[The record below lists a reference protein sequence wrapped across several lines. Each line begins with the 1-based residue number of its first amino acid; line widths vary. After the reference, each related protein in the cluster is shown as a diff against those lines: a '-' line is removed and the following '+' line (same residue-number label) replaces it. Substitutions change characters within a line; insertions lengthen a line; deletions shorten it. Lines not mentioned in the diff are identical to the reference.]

1 LHLDSP
7 LSTLGANLSYFI
19 KYRHMSARIY
29 LNVGRE
35 KSLKRKHPWIFSRAI
50 NKIKGKPMLGDT
62 VDIFDAKENWL
73 AKGAYS
79 PESQIRIRV
88 WSFNEHEE
96 IDRDFFLKKL
106 ENAQIRRDWFID
118 QGQLTGYRLIAGES
132 DGLPGITIDKYD
144 DFIVC
149 QLLSAGADFQ
159 RYTIVS
165 CLQELYP
172 QCHIY
177 ERSDVDV
184 RKKEGLEPVVGWL
197 TEPQDTTECII
208 EEHGIKI
215 VVDIAT
221 GHKTGFYL
229 DQRDSRLVAGRY
241 AKDKTVLNCFSYTG
255 TFSLHCAANG
265 AKEVINV
272 DVSQSALDIAKRN
285 HELNGLSEANVSFV
299 KEDVFKLLRRYR
311 EEKRRFDMII
321 LDPPK
326 FVESKAQLTGA
337 CRGYKDI
344 NMLAMQL
351 LNPNGTLLTFSCS
364 GLMEETL
371 FQKVVADAAL
381 DANRHAY
388 YVERLH
394 QAADHPV
401 SSNYPEGFYLKGLV
415 CKVD

>member
-1 LHLDSP
+1 M
-7 LSTLGANLSYFI
+7 FI
-19 KYRHMSARIY
+19 HDKYRHMSARIY
-29 LNVGRE
+29 LNVSRE
-35 KSLKRKHPWIFSRAI
+35 KSLVRKHPWVFSRAI

-62 VDIFDAKENWL
+62 VDVFDSKNKWL
-73 AKGAYS
+73 ARGAYS
-79 PESQIRIRV
+79 PESQIRIRI
-88 WSFNEHEE
+88 WTFNEHEE
-96 IDRDFFLKKL
+96 IDRDFFLNKL
-106 ENAQIRRDWFID
+106 KSAQSRRDYFINRD
-118 QGQLTGYRLIAGES
+118 GLTGYRLIASES
-132 DGLPGITIDKYD
+132 DGLPGITIDRYD
-144 DFIVC
+144 NLIVC

-159 RYTIVS
+159 RYNIVS

-172 QCHIY
+172 DCHVY

-184 RKKEGLEPVVGWL
+184 RKKEGLEPVTGWL
-197 TEPQDTTECII
+197 TPPPEGDETKTEVVI

-215 VVDIAT
+215 LVDVAT

-229 DQRDSRLVAGRY
+229 DQRDSRLLAGSY
-241 AKDKTVLNCFSYTG
+241 AKDKSILNCFSYTG

-272 DVSQSALDIAKRN
+272 DVSQGALDLAQRN
-285 HELNGLSEANVSFV
+285 LDLNGLGDKNVSFV

-311 EEKRRFDMII
+311 DEKRTFDMII

-351 LNPNGTLLTFSCS
+351 LNKNGTLLTFSCS
-364 GLMEETL
+364 GLMESSL

-381 DANRHAY
+381 DAHRNVY
-388 YVERLH
+388 FVERLH
-394 QAADHPV
+394 QAADHPI
-401 SSNYPEGFYLKGLV
+401 SSNYPEGYYLKGLV
-415 CKVD
+415 CQVE

>member
-1 LHLDSP
+1 
-7 LSTLGANLSYFI
+7 
-19 KYRHMSARIY
+19 MSARIY
-29 LNVGRE
+29 LKVSRE
-35 KSLKRKHPWIFSRAI
+35 KSLLRKHPWIFSKAV

-62 VDIFDAKENWL
+62 VDVFDHKGNWL

-88 WSFNEHEE
+88 WSFNENEE
-96 IDRDFFLKKL
+96 IDREFFRNKLLK
-106 ENAQIRRDWFID
+106 AQQRRDWFIE
-118 QGQLTGYRLIAGES
+118 QGGLTGYRLIAGES

-144 DFIVC
+144 NIIVC
-149 QLLSAGADFQ
+149 QLLSAGADFH
-159 RYTIVS
+159 RYTLVD
-165 CLQELYP
+165 CLTELYP

-184 RKKEGLEPVVGWL
+184 RKKEGLEPVTGWL
-197 TEPQDTTECII
+197 TTPQDNTEVII

-215 VVDIAT
+215 HVDVAT

-229 DQRDSRLVAGRY
+229 DQRDSRVIAGKY
-241 AKDKTVLNCFSYTG
+241 AKNKRILNCFSYTS
-255 TFSLHCAANG
+255 TFSLHCAANN
-265 AKEVINV
+265 AEEVINV
-272 DVSQSALDIAKRN
+272 DVSQQALDMGKKN
-285 HELNGLSEANVSFV
+285 LELNNLSDKNVSFL
-299 KEDVFKLLRRYR
+299 KEDVFKLLRRFR
-311 EEKRRFDMII
+311 AEKQTFDMII

-351 LNPNGTLLTFSCS
+351 LKPQGTLLTFSCS
-364 GLMEETL
+364 GLLDASL

-381 DANRHAY
+381 DAKRNAY
-388 YVERLH
+388 IVERLH

-401 SSNYPEGFYLKGLV
+401 SSNYPEGYYLKGFV
-415 CKVD
+415 CQVD

>member
-1 LHLDSP
+1 
-7 LSTLGANLSYFI
+7 
-19 KYRHMSARIY
+19 MSARIY

-35 KSLKRKHPWIFSRAI
+35 KSLLRKHPWIFSKAI

-62 VDIFDAKENWL
+62 VDVFDSKGNWL

-79 PESQIRIRV
+79 PESQIRVRV
-88 WSFNEHEE
+88 WTFDESQE

-106 ENAQIRRDWFID
+106 RQAQTRRDWFIQ
-118 QGQLTGYRLIAGES
+118 QGGLTGYRLIAGES
-132 DGLPGITIDKYD
+132 DEMPGITIDKYD
-144 DFIVC
+144 DYIVC
-149 QLLSAGADFQ
+149 QLLSAGAEFQ
-159 RYTIVS
+159 RHTILS

-172 QCHIY
+172 NCHVY

-184 RKKEGLEPVVGWL
+184 RKKEGLQKQMGWL
-197 TEPQDTTECII
+197 TEPQESTERII

-215 VVDIAT
+215 HVDVEQ

-229 DQRDSRLVAGRY
+229 DQRDSRLAAGKY

-265 AKEVINV
+265 AKEVTNV
-272 DVSQSALDIAKRN
+272 DVSQTALDLAKAN
-285 HELNGLSEANVSFV
+285 LKLNGLENKNVNFI
-299 KEDVFKLLRRYR
+299 KADVFKLLRQYR
-311 EEKRRFDMII
+311 DEGKKFDMII

-326 FVESKAQLTGA
+326 FVESKQQLTSA

-351 LNPNGTLLTFSCS
+351 LNPNGLLLTFSCS
-364 GLMEETL
+364 GLLDASL

-381 DANRHAY
+381 DANKRAY
-388 YVERLH
+388 IVERLH

-401 SSNYPEGFYLKGLV
+401 SSNYPEGYYLKGLV
-415 CKVD
+415 CQVN

>member
-1 LHLDSP
+1 
-7 LSTLGANLSYFI
+7 
-19 KYRHMSARIY
+19 MSARIY
-29 LNVGRE
+29 LNVSRE
-35 KSLKRKHPWIFSRAI
+35 KSLLRKHPWIFSKAI

-62 VDIFDAKENWL
+62 VDILDNKGNWL

-79 PESQIRIRV
+79 PESQIRVRV

-96 IDRDFFLKKL
+96 IDHDFFLNKL
-106 ENAQIRRDWFID
+106 KSAQTRRDWFIA

-144 DFIVC
+144 NFIVC

-159 RYTIVS
+159 RYTLVS
-165 CLQELYP
+165 CLKELYP
-172 QCHIY
+172 ECHIY

-184 RKKEGLEPVVGWL
+184 RKKEGLEPVTGWL
-197 TEPQDTTECII
+197 TEPQESTECII

-215 VVDIAT
+215 HVDVAT

-229 DQRDSRLVAGRY
+229 DQRDSRLAAGKF
-241 AKDKTVLNCFSYTG
+241 AKNKTILNCFSYTS
-255 TFSLHCAANG
+255 TFALHCAANN

-272 DVSQSALDIAKRN
+272 DVSQSALDMGKRN
-285 HELNGLSEANVSFV
+285 LALNGLEESNVSFV

-311 EEKRRFDMII
+311 TEKRQFDMII

-351 LNPNGTLLTFSCS
+351 MKPGGLLLTFSCS
-364 GLMEETL
+364 GLMEASL

-381 DANRHAY
+381 DAKRNAY
-388 YVERLH
+388 FVERLQ
-394 QAADHPV
+394 QAADHPI
-401 SSNYPEGFYLKGLV
+401 SSNYPEGYYLKGLV
-415 CKVD
+415 CQIE